1 MADTLESSSSNK
13 HLEGLT
19 YSWLPVNNPWLLSNC
34 FWRSS
39 LRYGEAKKKLCT
51 RTLDN
56 ILRNRD
62 HLCVSMNNEL
72 GSGLQRLSVSTST
85 CKHEST
91 RPKEHFTL
99 LCLLPSIS
107 QRFLLINAPII
118 CLLQLS
124 FTFLWLSRLL
134 LYQDHASR
142 ADVTYLRDLALVFTF
157 FFLLRS
163 RFSQSGRLRGRNH
176 SYIRTHISLLTNNP
190 SIHNVIAAG
199 EQPCRTKL
207 MVLLPFR

>member
-1 MADTLESSSSNK
+1 MSLWLVNKYFNTNKVVTWVSWSNAETFYSLADGKTNCGSRGDQCWIQDCKLQLFDVLVKGEPQTEELADTLESSSSNK

-39 LRYGEAKKKLCT
+39 LRYGEAKKKLYN
-51 RTLDN
+51 RMLDN
-56 ILRNRD
+56 ILRNQD
-62 HLCVSMNNEL
+62 HLRVNMNNEL

-124 FTFLWLSRLL
+124 FTFFVAVLSV
-134 LYQDHASR
+134 DI
-142 ADVTYLRDLALVFTF
+142 
-157 FFLLRS
+157 
-163 RFSQSGRLRGRNH
+163 SG
-176 SYIRTHISLLTNNP
+176 
-190 SIHNVIAAG
+190 
-199 EQPCRTKL
+199 PCQ
-207 MVLLPFR
+207 